1 MGPLKTTSD
10 SFKWG
15 RAKAINMSSCKLNE
29 PCIIK
34 SLSTFR
40 SSTRVE
46 SGRVYGLI
54 IVMYQEKML
63 VPCKSNKSINQFLF
77 SKGAQRYLFTFK
89 KSIYPITPL
98 GVLVSSTY
106 HYLNFRLL

>member
-54 IVMYQEKML
+54 IVMYQENML
-63 VPCKSNKSINQFLF
+63 VPCKSIRYSIKNPQPFREL
-77 SKGAQRYLFTFK
+77 SDTYLHLK
-89 KSIYPITPL
+89 KHLPHCTSRC
-98 GVLVSSTY
+98 S
-106 HYLNFRLL
+106 RK

>member
-40 SSTRVE
+40 SSNRVE

-54 IVMYQEKML
+54 IVMYQENML
-63 VPCKSNKSINQFLF
+63 VPCISIKN
-77 SKGAQRYLFTFK
+77 
-89 KSIYPITPL
+89 P
-98 GVLVSSTY
+98 
-106 HYLNFRLL
+106 

>member
-40 SSTRVE
+40 SSNRVE

-54 IVMYQEKML
+54 VVIYFYIVPMY

-77 SKGAQRYLFTFK
+77 SKGARDTYLHSK
-89 KSIYPITPL
+89 KASTPL
-98 GVLVSSTY
+98 HL
-106 HYLNFRLL
+106 

>member
-54 IVMYQEKML
+54 VVMYI
-63 VPCKSNKSINQFLF
+63 VPREDAGTLQIKQIN
-77 SKGAQRYLFTFK
+77 
-89 KSIYPITPL
+89 
-98 GVLVSSTY
+98 
-106 HYLNFRLL
+106 